1 MADLREGPGA
11 SGSATDNHVIKFLH
25 VIEHPRWHLIIS
37 NQVLTYYP
45 IIGYPN
51 CLCSVLKSPPPQKK
65 KNHVL
70 TTISS
75 QIHLID
81 FQEIWE
87 EHLTTVRFFES
98 FLSQCLFIISFVYHF
113 THVKYPDAQ
122 IACDFRMPI
131 ASIFCALLFFVTYA
145 LFLIS
150 TMINSDLFFSTDPL
164 KDRKERWE
172 RNGNFIDV
180 SLEVLKKD

>member
-1 MADLREGPGA
+1 M
-11 SGSATDNHVIKFLH
+11 
-25 VIEHPRWHLIIS
+25 
-37 NQVLTYYP
+37 
-45 IIGYPN
+45 
-51 CLCSVLKSPPPQKK
+51 
-65 KNHVL
+65 
-70 TTISS
+70 
-75 QIHLID
+75 
-81 FQEIWE
+81 
-87 EHLTTVRFFES
+87 TTVRFFEP

-113 THVKYPDAQ
+113 THVKYPEAQ

-145 LFLIS
+145 LFRIS
-150 TMINSDLFFSTDPL
+150 AMINSDLFFSTDPL